1 MNTRSITV
9 AVVAALAASAA
20 LADSSAPVASSRG
33 ATPELAAPRPAPR
46 AQSLVHEIA
55 AGMREVLRAATP
67 EISLPALEVKLPTL
81 DARR

>member
-1 MNTRSITV
+1 
-9 AVVAALAASAA
+9 
-20 LADSSAPVASSRG
+20 
-33 ATPELAAPRPAPR
+33 
-46 AQSLVHEIA
+46 VHEIA